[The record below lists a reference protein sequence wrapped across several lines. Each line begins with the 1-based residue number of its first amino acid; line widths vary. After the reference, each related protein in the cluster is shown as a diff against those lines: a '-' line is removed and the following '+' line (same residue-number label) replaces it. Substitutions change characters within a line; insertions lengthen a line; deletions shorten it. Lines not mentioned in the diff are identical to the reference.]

1 MWLDFAFQELFGLE
15 QRLSEE
21 TADLYFD
28 TISEKLRTPEF
39 LPRALYERFNLEV
52 LATTDSPLDS
62 LADHQAI
69 RESNWK
75 ARILPTFR
83 PDPVV
88 DPEFAGFAENIA
100 KLGEKTGEDTSTW
113 AGYLNALR
121 MTRVRFRELGCTATD
136 HGHPT
141 ARTANLSTA
150 EAAELFARVIAGSAD
165 AQQQELF
172 RAQMLTEMA
181 RMSLEDGLVM
191 QIHPGSARNHNRKLY
206 ERYGRDVGADIP
218 MPTNYVDALRPLLD
232 QFGNERDLTI
242 ILFTLDESAY
252 SRELAPLAGHYPC
265 LRLGPP
271 WWFHDSPEGMMR
283 FREQVT
289 ETAGFYN
296 TVGFND
302 DTRAFLSIPARH
314 DMSRRMDCAFL
325 AKLVAEHRLEEDEAL
340 EVAHDLAYRLGEK
353 GISAVEDAAWRI
365 RRLSTIRRRAR
376 LSAGTRLGRVRW
388 TVCAMLF
395 VATSINY
402 MDRQVIAILKPTLE
416 HSIGMT
422 EVSYGYIVD
431 AFQIAYAIGLL
442 AAGRLIDKLGTRIGY
457 MLVMAVWSLSAM
469 GHALASTVLEFGFAR
484 FFLGLGESGNF
495 PAAIKTVAEWFPQN
509 ERSLATGIF
518 NSGANVGAILAPAI
532 VPWVTLRYGWHAA
545 FLTTGLFSVLWIVWW
560 FRNYRKPTDHS
571 TLTGAELRHI
581 YQEAAADM
589 GPSPSV
595 PWRRL
600 LGFRQTWAF
609 SIAKFLTDPIWWFYL
624 FWLPSYFSAKFNLNL
639 SHLGLPLIIVYN
651 VSAIGSIGGGWLPA
665 PFRRLG
671 LSPNYAR
678 LAAMLFCACLV
689 VPIYTAS

>member
-1 MWLDFAFQELFGLE
+1 MADTTAFNNP
-15 QRLSEE
+15 
-21 TADLYFD
+21 A
-28 TISEKLRTPEF
+28 
-39 LPRALYERFNLEV
+39 
-52 LATTDSPLDS
+52 
-62 LADHQAI
+62 
-69 RESNWK
+69 
-75 ARILPTFR
+75 
-83 PDPVV
+83 
-88 DPEFAGFAENIA
+88 
-100 KLGEKTGEDTSTW
+100 
-113 AGYLNALR
+113 
-121 MTRVRFRELGCTATD
+121 
-136 HGHPT
+136 
-141 ARTANLSTA
+141 
-150 EAAELFARVIAGSAD
+150 
-165 AQQQELF
+165 
-172 RAQMLTEMA
+172 
-181 RMSLEDGLVM
+181 
-191 QIHPGSARNHNRKLY
+191 PG
-206 ERYGRDVGADIP
+206 
-218 MPTNYVDALRPLLD
+218 T
-232 QFGNERDLTI
+232 
-242 ILFTLDESAY
+242 
-252 SRELAPLAGHYPC
+252 
-265 LRLGPP
+265 
-271 WWFHDSPEGMMR
+271 
-283 FREQVT
+283 
-289 ETAGFYN
+289 
-296 TVGFND
+296 
-302 DTRAFLSIPARH
+302 
-314 DMSRRMDCAFL
+314 
-325 AKLVAEHRLEEDEAL
+325 
-340 EVAHDLAYRLGEK
+340 
-353 GISAVEDAAWRI
+353 
-365 RRLSTIRRRAR
+365 

-395 VATSINY
+395 AATSINY

-457 MLVMAVWSLSAM
+457 MLVMAVWSFSAM

-545 FLTTGLFSVLWIVWW
+545 FLTTGLFSVLWILWW
-560 FRNYRKPTDHS
+560 FRYYRTPTDHS
-571 TLTGAELRHI
+571 TLTARELRHI

-600 LGFRQTWAF
+600 LGLRQTWAF
-609 SIAKFLTDPIWWFYL
+609 SIAKFLTDPIWYFYL

-678 LAAMLFCACLV
+678 LAAMLFCAFLV
-689 VPIYTAS
+689 VPIYTASSAKSVWTAIALISVAAGAHQGWSANLFTTSSDMFPRSAVGAVVGIGGMAGSVGSALFAFFAGHILQLTHSYAVLFGIASSAYLLALIVMYLLAPGLKKVEFAA